1 MKKKR
6 VRKGIVVSILA
17 ASMILGGAQETFTV
31 RAAAHKETA
40 KDYIVNVADRHK
52 LDKLAEE
59 YDTVDHNE
67 STAELLESSGCVSLA
82 LTDSQAQQLEQE
94 SGVVSVERDEIVSG
108 CESDEADQI
117 IQFAKEAWNI
127 DAVNVERGVSD
138 KPKTAENGKKKIAV
152 IDSGVDIT
160 EDIDVADRVDLL
172 YAGEE
177 SFVLCCDM
185 TGHGTAV
192 ASIICAKDD
201 DNGVTG
207 IDDDL
212 EVYSVRILD
221 ENNEA
226 PISRV
231 VAALQWCEE
240 NGIDIINMSFGTNYD
255 SDILREEI
263 KSVAD
268 KGILMIAAAGN
279 DKEADQ
285 ILYPA
290 AYEEVMAVGGVSADM
305 SPADCSVQGAG
316 VELSAPGE
324 YIPVLA
330 QLGGLTVESGTS
342 MAAPHIAAV
351 AAKLW
356 ENHTD
361 WSADKIRQC
370 MDVSAKQLAD
380 GNGKIVDYKAAS
392 ELAKDFDAVYQPNCS
407 TSDLPECGSHVTAED
422 RYEIPGVVAKWMKD
436 GHNNIIEGI
445 LKNGTAAW
453 QTSYSTA
460 KKSVLKA
467 VSLAVDTCS
476 GTSGG
481 TTVNLAKDVPNLHA
495 HKFTNYITTVYYLY
509 KIAYLQKKNPSKS
522 ITEIMNSDSAKG
534 AVIDLANL
542 SYLNKAINIICTKE
556 LKKGGKAYNIP
567 NAYTGTNAAANN
579 RALRVL
585 GMALHVAGDVFS
597 HKSIVS
603 NSDDMKSKLKANVIG
618 EGGEDIFTK
627 DGYKKIIDKLDA
639 YTSTTG
645 MTYSALDDNVA
656 DSGRKKKSHQN
667 YADNPGSSGR
677 RYTHGAKVVVTGLL
691 KDYYYI
697 HNKFDHNVFN
707 NFGGTYDT
715 VVSGKNNIYMYR
727 IYTYARKLDTSFA
740 PTSTWRTYSRG
751 DG

>member
-67 STAELLESSGCVSLA
+67 STAELLESSGCVSLE
-82 LTDSQAQQLEQE
+82 LNDSQARQLEQE

-177 SFVLCCDM
+177 SSVLCCDM

-207 IDDDL
+207 IDEDL

-422 RYEIPGVVAKWMKD
+422 RYEIPGVVAKWMEK
-436 GHNNIIEGI
+436 GHNSLIRDAVSDAN
-445 LKNGTAAW
+445 LKSKYTD
-453 QTSYSTA
+453 
-460 KKSVLKA
+460 KKIAVLKA

-481 TTVNLAKDVPNLHA
+481 TKLTLAKDVPNLHA

-542 SYLNKAINIICTKE
+542 SYINKAINIICTKE

-585 GMALHVAGDVFS
+585 GMALHVAGDAFS
-597 HKSIVS
+597 HKSIVP
-603 NSDDMKSKLKANVIG
+603 NNDDMKKELKANMIG

-627 DGYKKIIDKLDA
+627 EEYKKIIDKLDA

-667 YADNPGSSGR
+667 YADSPGSSGR

-691 KDYYYI
+691 KDYYYS

-707 NFGGTYDT
+707 NFGS
-715 VVSGKNNIYMYR
+715 VSDGKNNICMFR

>member
-17 ASMILGGAQETFTV
+17 ASMVLGGAQETFTV

-40 KDYIVNVADRHK
+40 KDYIVNVADQHK
-52 LDKLAEE
+52 LDKLAKE

-67 STAELLESSGCVSLA
+67 STAELLESSGCVSLE
-82 LTDSQAQQLEQE
+82 LNDSQAQQLEQE

-138 KPKTAENGKKKIAV
+138 KPKTAENSKKKIAV

-177 SFVLCCDM
+177 SSFLCCDM

-207 IDDDL
+207 IDEDL

-342 MAAPHIAAV
+342 MAVPHIAAV

-356 ENHTD
+356 ENHAD

-392 ELAKDFDAVYQPNCS
+392 ELAKDFDAVYKPNCS

-422 RYEIPGVVAKWMKD
+422 RYEIPGVVAKWMEK
-436 GHNNIIEGI
+436 GHNSLISDAVSDAN
-445 LKNGTAAW
+445 LKSKYTD
-453 QTSYSTA
+453 
-460 KKSVLKA
+460 KKIAVLKA

-481 TTVNLAKDVPNLHA
+481 TKLTLAKDVPNLHA
-495 HKFTNYITTVYYLY
+495 HGYTNYITTVYYLY
-509 KIAYLQKKNPSKS
+509 KIAYLQKKNPGKS

-542 SYLNKAINIICTKE
+542 SYINKAINIICTKE

-585 GMALHVAGDVFS
+585 GMALHVAGDAFS
-597 HKSIVS
+597 HKSIVP
-603 NSDDMKSKLKANVIG
+603 NNDDMKKELKANMIG
-618 EGGEDIFTK
+618 EGGKNIFTK
-627 DGYKKIIDKLDA
+627 DEYKKIIDKLDA

-667 YADNPGSSGR
+667 YADKPGSSGR

-707 NFGGTYDT
+707 NFGS
-715 VVSGKNNIYMYR
+715 VSDGKNNICMFR
-727 IYTYARKLDTSFA
+727 IYTYARKIDTSIV
-740 PTSTWRTYSRG
+740 TNSTTTWRLFSRC
-751 DG
+751 D

>member
-160 EDIDVADRVDLL
+160 EDIDVVDRVDLL

-177 SFVLCCDM
+177 SSFLCCDM

-268 KGILMIAAAGN
+268 RGILMIAAAGN

-356 ENHTD
+356 ENHAD

-392 ELAKDFDAVYQPNCS
+392 ELAKDFDAVYKPNCS

-422 RYEIPGVVAKWMKD
+422 RYEIPGVVAKWMKK
-436 GHNNIIEGI
+436 GHNSLIRDAVSDAN
-445 LKNGTAAW
+445 LKSKYTD
-453 QTSYSTA
+453 
-460 KKSVLKA
+460 KKIAVLKA

-481 TTVNLAKDVPNLHA
+481 TKLTLAKDVPNLHA

-542 SYLNKAINIICTKE
+542 SYINKAINIICTKQI
-556 LKKGGKAYNIP
+556 KDSDGIVSIP
-567 NAYTGTNAAANN
+567 SAYTGTNAAANN

-585 GMALHVAGDVFS
+585 GMALHVAGDAFS
-597 HKSIVS
+597 HKSIVP
-603 NSDDMKSKLKANVIG
+603 NSDDMKSKLKVNVIG
-618 EGGEDIFTK
+618 EGGKNIFTK
-627 DGYKKIIDKLDA
+627 DEYKKIIDKLDA

-656 DSGRKKKSHQN
+656 ASGRKKKSHEN

-691 KDYYYI
+691 KDYYYR

-707 NFGGTYDT
+707 NFGS
-715 VVSGKNNIYMYR
+715 VSDGKNNICMFR
-727 IYTYARKLDTSFA
+727 IYTYARKIDNSIVMNST
-740 PTSTWRTYSRG
+740 TTWRLFSRC
-751 DG
+751 D

>member
-1 MKKKR
+1 M
-6 VRKGIVVSILA
+6 
-17 ASMILGGAQETFTV
+17 
-31 RAAAHKETA
+31 
-40 KDYIVNVADRHK
+40 
-52 LDKLAEE
+52 
-59 YDTVDHNE
+59 
-67 STAELLESSGCVSLA
+67 
-82 LTDSQAQQLEQE
+82 
-94 SGVVSVERDEIVSG
+94 VSVERDEMVSG
-108 CESDEADQI
+108 CELDEADQI

-138 KPKTAENGKKKIAV
+138 KPKTAENSKKKIAV

-177 SFVLCCDM
+177 SSVLCCDM

-342 MAAPHIAAV
+342 MAVPHIAAV

-356 ENHTD
+356 ENHAD

-392 ELAKDFDAVYQPNCS
+392 ELAKDFDAVYKPDSS
-407 TSDLPECGSHVTAED
+407 TGDLPECGSHVTAED
-422 RYEIPGVVAKWMKD
+422 RYEIPGVVAKWMEK
-436 GHNNIIEGI
+436 GHNSLIRDAVSDAN
-445 LKNGTAAW
+445 LKSKYTD
-453 QTSYSTA
+453 
-460 KKSVLKA
+460 KKIAVLKA

-481 TTVNLAKDVPNLHA
+481 TKLTLAKDVPNLHA
-495 HKFTNYITTVYYLY
+495 HGYTNYITTVYYLY
-509 KIAYLQKKNPSKS
+509 KIAYLQKKNPGKS

-542 SYLNKAINIICTKE
+542 SYINKAINIICTKE

-585 GMALHVAGDVFS
+585 GMALHVAGDAFS
-597 HKSIVS
+597 HKSIVP
-603 NSDDMKSKLKANVIG
+603 NSDDMKSKLKVNVIG
-618 EGGEDIFTK
+618 EGGKNIFTK
-627 DGYKKIIDKLDA
+627 DEYKQIIKKLDA

-667 YADNPGSSGR
+667 YADSPGSSGR

-691 KDYYYI
+691 KDYYYR
-697 HNKFDHNVFN
+697 HNKFEHNVFN
-707 NFGGTYDT
+707 NFGS
-715 VVSGKNNIYMYR
+715 VSDGKNNICMFR
-727 IYTYARKLDTSFA
+727 IYTYARKIDTSIV
-740 PTSTWRTYSRG
+740 TNSTTTWRLFSRC
-751 DG
+751 D

>member
-17 ASMILGGAQETFTV
+17 ASMVLGGAQETFTV

-40 KDYIVNVADRHK
+40 KDYIVNVADQHK
-52 LDKLAEE
+52 LDKLAKE

-177 SFVLCCDM
+177 SSFLCCDM

-268 KGILMIAAAGN
+268 RGILMIAAAGN
-279 DKEADQ
+279 DKETDQ

-392 ELAKDFDAVYQPNCS
+392 ELAKDFDAVYKPNCS
-407 TSDLPECGSHVTAED
+407 TSDLPEYGSHVTAED
-422 RYEIPGVVAKWMKD
+422 RYEIPGVVAKWMEK
-436 GHNNIIEGI
+436 GHNSLIRDAVSDAN
-445 LKNGTAAW
+445 LKSKYTD
-453 QTSYSTA
+453 
-460 KKSVLKA
+460 KKIAVLKA

-476 GTSGG
+476 RTSGG
-481 TTVNLAKDVPNLHA
+481 TKLTLAKDVPNLHA

-509 KIAYLQKKNPSKS
+509 KIAYLQKKNPGKS

-542 SYLNKAINIICTKE
+542 SYINKAINIICTKE

-585 GMALHVAGDVFS
+585 GMALHVAGDAFS
-597 HKSIVS
+597 HKSIVP
-603 NSDDMKSKLKANVIG
+603 NSDDMKSKL
-618 EGGEDIFTK
+618 
-627 DGYKKIIDKLDA
+627 
-639 YTSTTG
+639 
-645 MTYSALDDNVA
+645 
-656 DSGRKKKSHQN
+656 
-667 YADNPGSSGR
+667 
-677 RYTHGAKVVVTGLL
+677 
-691 KDYYYI
+691 
-697 HNKFDHNVFN
+697 
-707 NFGGTYDT
+707 
-715 VVSGKNNIYMYR
+715 
-727 IYTYARKLDTSFA
+727 
-740 PTSTWRTYSRG
+740 
-751 DG
+751 

>member
-17 ASMILGGAQETFTV
+17 ASMVLGGAQETFTV

-40 KDYIVNVADRHK
+40 KDYIVNVADQHK

-67 STAELLESSGCVSLA
+67 STAELLESSGCVSLE
-82 LTDSQAQQLEQE
+82 LNDSQARQLEQE

-177 SFVLCCDM
+177 SSFLCCDM

-207 IDDDL
+207 IDEDL

-342 MAAPHIAAV
+342 MAVPHIAAV

-356 ENHTD
+356 ENHAD
-361 WSADKIRQC
+361 WTADKIRQC

-380 GNGKIVDYKAAS
+380 GNGRIVDYKAAS
-392 ELAKDFDAVYQPNCS
+392 ELAKDFDAVYKPNCS

-422 RYEIPGVVAKWMKD
+422 RYEIPGVVAKWMEK
-436 GHNNIIEGI
+436 GHNSLIRDAVSDAN
-445 LKNGTAAW
+445 LKSKYTD
-453 QTSYSTA
+453 
-460 KKSVLKA
+460 KKIAVLKA

-481 TTVNLAKDVPNLHA
+481 TKLTLAKDVPNLHA

-542 SYLNKAINIICTKE
+542 SYINKAINIICTKE

-585 GMALHVAGDVFS
+585 GMALHVAGDAFS
-597 HKSIVS
+597 HKSIVP
-603 NSDDMKSKLKANVIG
+603 NNDDMKKELKANMIG
-618 EGGEDIFTK
+618 EGGKNIFTK
-627 DGYKKIIDKLDA
+627 DEYKKIIDKLDA

-667 YADNPGSSGR
+667 YADKPGSSGR

-707 NFGGTYDT
+707 NFGS
-715 VVSGKNNIYMYR
+715 VSDGKNNICMFR
-727 IYTYARKLDTSFA
+727 IYTYARKIDTSIV
-740 PTSTWRTYSRG
+740 TNSTTTWRLFSRC
-751 DG
+751 D

>member
-1 MKKKR
+1 M
-6 VRKGIVVSILA
+6 
-17 ASMILGGAQETFTV
+17 
-31 RAAAHKETA
+31 
-40 KDYIVNVADRHK
+40 
-52 LDKLAEE
+52 
-59 YDTVDHNE
+59 
-67 STAELLESSGCVSLA
+67 
-82 LTDSQAQQLEQE
+82 
-94 SGVVSVERDEIVSG
+94 VSVERDEMVSG
-108 CESDEADQI
+108 CELDEADQI

-127 DAVNVERGVSD
+127 DAVNVEHGVSD
-138 KPKTAENGKKKIAV
+138 KPKTAENSKKKIAV

-177 SFVLCCDM
+177 SSVLCCDM

-342 MAAPHIAAV
+342 MAVPHIAAV

-356 ENHTD
+356 ENHAD
-361 WSADKIRQC
+361 WTADKIRQC

-392 ELAKDFDAVYQPNCS
+392 ELAKDFDVVYKPNSS
-407 TSDLPECGSHVTAED
+407 TSDLSECGSHVTAED
-422 RYEIPGVVAKWMKD
+422 RYEIPGVVAKWMKK
-436 GHNNIIEGI
+436 GHNSLIRDAVSDAN
-445 LKNGTAAW
+445 LKSKYTD
-453 QTSYSTA
+453 
-460 KKSVLKA
+460 KKIAVLKA

-481 TTVNLAKDVPNLHA
+481 TKLTLAKDVPNLHA

-542 SYLNKAINIICTKE
+542 SYINKAINIICTKE

-585 GMALHVAGDVFS
+585 GMALHVAGDAFS
-597 HKSIVS
+597 HKSIVP
-603 NSDDMKSKLKANVIG
+603 NSDDMKSKLKVNVIG
-618 EGGEDIFTK
+618 EGGKNIFTK
-627 DGYKKIIDKLDA
+627 DEYKQIIKKLDA

-667 YADNPGSSGR
+667 YADSPGSSGR

-691 KDYYYI
+691 KDYYYR

-707 NFGGTYDT
+707 NFGS
-715 VVSGKNNIYMYR
+715 VSDGKNNICMFR
-727 IYTYARKLDTSFA
+727 IYTYARKIDTSIV
-740 PTSTWRTYSRG
+740 TNSTTTWRLFSRC
-751 DG
+751 D

>member
-67 STAELLESSGCVSLA
+67 STAELLESSGCVSLE
-82 LTDSQAQQLEQE
+82 LNDSQARQLEQE

-177 SFVLCCDM
+177 SSVLCCDM

-268 KGILMIAAAGN
+268 RGILMIAAAGN
-279 DKEADQ
+279 DKETDQ

-305 SPADCSVQGAG
+305 LPADCSVQGAG

-422 RYEIPGVVAKWMKD
+422 RYEIPGVVAKWMEK
-436 GHNNIIEGI
+436 GHNSLIRDAVSDAN
-445 LKNGTAAW
+445 LKSKYTD
-453 QTSYSTA
+453 
-460 KKSVLKA
+460 KKIAVLKA

-481 TTVNLAKDVPNLHA
+481 TKLTLAKDVPNLHA
-495 HKFTNYITTVYYLY
+495 HGYTNYITTVYYLY

-522 ITEIMNSDSAKG
+522 ITKIMNSDSAKG

-542 SYLNKAINIICTKE
+542 SYINKAINIICTKE

-585 GMALHVAGDVFS
+585 GMALHVAGDAFS
-597 HKSIVS
+597 HKSIVP
-603 NSDDMKSKLKANVIG
+603 NNDDMKSKLKANMIG

-627 DGYKKIIDKLDA
+627 EEYKKIIDKLDA

>member
-177 SFVLCCDM
+177 SSFLCCDM

-207 IDDDL
+207 IDEDL

-342 MAAPHIAAV
+342 MAVPHIAAV

-356 ENHTD
+356 ENHAD
-361 WSADKIRQC
+361 WTADKIRQC

-380 GNGKIVDYKAAS
+380 GNGRIVDYKAAS
-392 ELAKDFDAVYQPNCS
+392 ELAKDFDAVYKPNCS

-422 RYEIPGVVAKWMKD
+422 RYEIPGVVAKWMEK
-436 GHNNIIEGI
+436 GHNSLIRDAVSDAN
-445 LKNGTAAW
+445 LKSKYTD
-453 QTSYSTA
+453 
-460 KKSVLKA
+460 KKIAVLKA

-481 TTVNLAKDVPNLHA
+481 TKLTLAKDVPNLHA

-542 SYLNKAINIICTKE
+542 SYINKAINIICTKE

-585 GMALHVAGDVFS
+585 GMALHVAGDAFS
-597 HKSIVS
+597 HKSIVP
-603 NSDDMKSKLKANVIG
+603 NSDDMKSKLKVNVIG
-618 EGGEDIFTK
+618 EGGKNIFTK
-627 DGYKKIIDKLDA
+627 DEYKKIIDKLDA

-667 YADNPGSSGR
+667 YADKPGSSGR

-707 NFGGTYDT
+707 NFGS
-715 VVSGKNNIYMYR
+715 VSDGKNNICMFR
-727 IYTYARKLDTSFA
+727 IYTYARKIDTSIV
-740 PTSTWRTYSRG
+740 TNSTTTWRLFSRC
-751 DG
+751 D

>member
-1 MKKKR
+1 M
-6 VRKGIVVSILA
+6 
-17 ASMILGGAQETFTV
+17 
-31 RAAAHKETA
+31 
-40 KDYIVNVADRHK
+40 
-52 LDKLAEE
+52 
-59 YDTVDHNE
+59 
-67 STAELLESSGCVSLA
+67 
-82 LTDSQAQQLEQE
+82 
-94 SGVVSVERDEIVSG
+94 VSVERDEMVSG
-108 CESDEADQI
+108 CELDEADQI

-127 DAVNVERGVSD
+127 DAVNVEHGVSD
-138 KPKTAENGKKKIAV
+138 KPKTAENSKKKIAV

-177 SFVLCCDM
+177 SSVLCCDM

-342 MAAPHIAAV
+342 MAVPHIAAV

-356 ENHTD
+356 ENHAD
-361 WSADKIRQC
+361 WTADKIRQC

-392 ELAKDFDAVYQPNCS
+392 ELAKDFDVVYKPNSS
-407 TSDLPECGSHVTAED
+407 TSDLSECGSHVTAED
-422 RYEIPGVVAKWMKD
+422 RYEIPGVVAKWMKK
-436 GHNNIIEGI
+436 GHNSLIRDAVSDAN
-445 LKNGTAAW
+445 LKSKYTD
-453 QTSYSTA
+453 
-460 KKSVLKA
+460 KKIAVLKA

-481 TTVNLAKDVPNLHA
+481 TKLTLAKDVPNLHA
-495 HKFTNYITTVYYLY
+495 HKFINYITTVYYLY

-542 SYLNKAINIICTKE
+542 SYINKAINIICTKE

-585 GMALHVAGDVFS
+585 GMALHVAGDAFS
-597 HKSIVS
+597 HKSIVP
-603 NSDDMKSKLKANVIG
+603 NSDDMKSKLKVNVIG
-618 EGGEDIFTK
+618 EGGKNIFTK
-627 DGYKKIIDKLDA
+627 DEYKQIIKKLDA

-667 YADNPGSSGR
+667 YADSPGSSGR

-691 KDYYYI
+691 KDYYYR

-707 NFGGTYDT
+707 NFGS
-715 VVSGKNNIYMYR
+715 VSDGKNNICMFR
-727 IYTYARKLDTSFA
+727 IYTYARKIDTSIV
-740 PTSTWRTYSRG
+740 TNSTTTWRLFSRC
-751 DG
+751 D

>member
-17 ASMILGGAQETFTV
+17 ASMVLGGAQETFTV

-40 KDYIVNVADRHK
+40 KDYIVNVADQHK
-52 LDKLAEE
+52 LDKLAKE

-67 STAELLESSGCVSLA
+67 STAELLESSGCVSLE
-82 LTDSQAQQLEQE
+82 LTDSQAQQLGQE
-94 SGVVSVERDEIVSG
+94 SGVVSVERDEMVSG

-177 SFVLCCDM
+177 SSFLCCDM

-356 ENHTD
+356 ENHAD
-361 WSADKIRQC
+361 WSADKMRQC

-392 ELAKDFDAVYQPNCS
+392 ELAKDFDAVYKPDSS
-407 TSDLPECGSHVTAED
+407 TGDLPECGSHVTAED
-422 RYEIPGVVAKWMKD
+422 RYEIPGVVAKWMKK
-436 GHNNIIEGI
+436 GHNSLIRDAVSDAN
-445 LKNGTAAW
+445 LKSKYTD
-453 QTSYSTA
+453 
-460 KKSVLKA
+460 KKIAVLKA

-542 SYLNKAINIICTKE
+542 SYINKAINIICTKE

-585 GMALHVAGDVFS
+585 GMALHVAGDAFS
-597 HKSIVS
+597 HKSIVP
-603 NSDDMKSKLKANVIG
+603 NNDDMKSKLKANMIG

-627 DGYKKIIDKLDA
+627 EEYKKIIDKLDA

-656 DSGRKKKSHQN
+656 ASGRKKKSHEN

-691 KDYYYI
+691 KDYYYR

-707 NFGGTYDT
+707 NFGS
-715 VVSGKNNIYMYR
+715 VSDGKNNICMFR
-727 IYTYARKLDTSFA
+727 IYTYARKIDTSIV
-740 PTSTWRTYSRG
+740 TNSTTTWRLFSRC
-751 DG
+751 D

>member
-177 SFVLCCDM
+177 SSVLCCDM

-207 IDDDL
+207 IDEDL

-342 MAAPHIAAV
+342 MAVPHIAAV

-356 ENHTD
+356 ENHAD

-392 ELAKDFDAVYQPNCS
+392 ELAKDFDAVYKPDSS
-407 TSDLPECGSHVTAED
+407 TGDLPECGSHVTAED
-422 RYEIPGVVAKWMKD
+422 RYEIPGVVAKWMEK
-436 GHNNIIEGI
+436 GHNSLIRDAVSDAN
-445 LKNGTAAW
+445 LKSKYTD
-453 QTSYSTA
+453 
-460 KKSVLKA
+460 KKIAVLKA

-481 TTVNLAKDVPNLHA
+481 TKLTLAKDVPNLHA

-542 SYLNKAINIICTKE
+542 SYINKAINIICTKE

-585 GMALHVAGDVFS
+585 GMALHVAGDAFS
-597 HKSIVS
+597 HKSIVP
-603 NSDDMKSKLKANVIG
+603 NSDDMKSKLKVNVIG
-618 EGGEDIFTK
+618 EGGKNIFTK
-627 DGYKKIIDKLDA
+627 DEYKKIIDKLDA

-667 YADNPGSSGR
+667 YADSPGSSGR

-691 KDYYYI
+691 KDYYYR

-707 NFGGTYDT
+707 NFGS
-715 VVSGKNNIYMYR
+715 VSDGKNNICMFR
-727 IYTYARKLDTSFA
+727 IYTYARKIDNSIVMNST
-740 PTSTWRTYSRG
+740 TTWRLFSRC
-751 DG
+751 D

>member
-160 EDIDVADRVDLL
+160 EDIDVVDRVDLL

-177 SFVLCCDM
+177 SSFLCCDM

-356 ENHTD
+356 ENHAD

-392 ELAKDFDAVYQPNCS
+392 ELAKDFDAVYKPNCS

-422 RYEIPGVVAKWMKD
+422 RYEIPGVVAKWMKK
-436 GHNNIIEGI
+436 GHNSLIRDAVSDAN
-445 LKNGTAAW
+445 LKSKYTD
-453 QTSYSTA
+453 
-460 KKSVLKA
+460 KKIAVLKA

-481 TTVNLAKDVPNLHA
+481 TKLTLAKDVPNLHA

-542 SYLNKAINIICTKE
+542 SYINKAINIICTKQI
-556 LKKGGKAYNIP
+556 KDSDGIVSIP
-567 NAYTGTNAAANN
+567 SAYTGTNAAANN

-585 GMALHVAGDVFS
+585 GMALHVAGDAFS
-597 HKSIVS
+597 HKSIVP
-603 NSDDMKSKLKANVIG
+603 NSDDMKSKLKVNVIG
-618 EGGEDIFTK
+618 EGGKNIFTK
-627 DGYKKIIDKLDA
+627 DEYKKIIDKLDA

-667 YADNPGSSGR
+667 YADSPGSSGR

-691 KDYYYI
+691 KDYYYR

-707 NFGGTYDT
+707 NFGS
-715 VVSGKNNIYMYR
+715 VSDGKNNICMFR
-727 IYTYARKLDTSFA
+727 IYTYARKIDNSIVMNST
-740 PTSTWRTYSRG
+740 TTWRLFSRC
-751 DG
+751 D

>member
-17 ASMILGGAQETFTV
+17 ASMVLGGAQETFTV

-40 KDYIVNVADRHK
+40 KDYIVNVADQHK

-67 STAELLESSGCVSLA
+67 STAELLESSGCVSLE
-82 LTDSQAQQLEQE
+82 LNDSQARQLEQE

-177 SFVLCCDM
+177 SSVLCCDM

-207 IDDDL
+207 IDEDL

-268 KGILMIAAAGN
+268 RGILMIAAAGN
-279 DKEADQ
+279 DKETDQ

-342 MAAPHIAAV
+342 MAVPHIAAV

-356 ENHTD
+356 ENHAD
-361 WSADKIRQC
+361 WTADKIRQC

-392 ELAKDFDAVYQPNCS
+392 ELAKDFDAVYKPNCS

-422 RYEIPGVVAKWMKD
+422 RYEIPGVVAKWMEK
-436 GHNNIIEGI
+436 GH
-445 LKNGTAAW
+445 
-453 QTSYSTA
+453 
-460 KKSVLKA
+460 
-467 VSLAVDTCS
+467 D
-476 GTSGG
+476 
-481 TTVNLAKDVPNLHA
+481 
-495 HKFTNYITTVYYLY
+495 F
-509 KIAYLQKKNPSKS
+509 
-522 ITEIMNSDSAKG
+522 
-534 AVIDLANL
+534 
-542 SYLNKAINIICTKE
+542 
-556 LKKGGKAYNIP
+556 
-567 NAYTGTNAAANN
+567 
-579 RALRVL
+579 
-585 GMALHVAGDVFS
+585 F
-597 HKSIVS
+597 
-603 NSDDMKSKLKANVIG
+603 
-618 EGGEDIFTK
+618 
-627 DGYKKIIDKLDA
+627 
-639 YTSTTG
+639 
-645 MTYSALDDNVA
+645 
-656 DSGRKKKSHQN
+656 
-667 YADNPGSSGR
+667 
-677 RYTHGAKVVVTGLL
+677 LL
-691 KDYYYI
+691 KDWRYI
-697 HNKFDHNVFN
+697 
-707 NFGGTYDT
+707 
-715 VVSGKNNIYMYR
+715 
-727 IYTYARKLDTSFA
+727 
-740 PTSTWRTYSRG
+740 
-751 DG
+751 

>member
-1 MKKKR
+1 M
-6 VRKGIVVSILA
+6 
-17 ASMILGGAQETFTV
+17 
-31 RAAAHKETA
+31 
-40 KDYIVNVADRHK
+40 
-52 LDKLAEE
+52 
-59 YDTVDHNE
+59 
-67 STAELLESSGCVSLA
+67 
-82 LTDSQAQQLEQE
+82 
-94 SGVVSVERDEIVSG
+94 VSVERDEMVSG
-108 CESDEADQI
+108 CELDEADQI

-127 DAVNVERGVSD
+127 DAVNVEHGVSD
-138 KPKTAENGKKKIAV
+138 KPKTAENSKKKIAV

-177 SFVLCCDM
+177 SSVLCCDM

-207 IDDDL
+207 IDEDL

-255 SDILREEI
+255 CDILREEI

-342 MAAPHIAAV
+342 MAVPHIAAV

-356 ENHTD
+356 ENHAD
-361 WSADKIRQC
+361 WTADKIRQC

-392 ELAKDFDAVYQPNCS
+392 ELAKDFDVVYKPNSS
-407 TSDLPECGSHVTAED
+407 TSDLSECGSHVTAED
-422 RYEIPGVVAKWMKD
+422 RYEIPGVVAKWMEK
-436 GHNNIIEGI
+436 GHNSLIRDAVSDAN
-445 LKNGTAAW
+445 LKSKYTD
-453 QTSYSTA
+453 
-460 KKSVLKA
+460 KKIAVLKA

-481 TTVNLAKDVPNLHA
+481 TKLTLAKDVPNLHA

-542 SYLNKAINIICTKE
+542 SYINKAINIICTKE

-585 GMALHVAGDVFS
+585 GMALHVAGDAFS
-597 HKSIVS
+597 HKSIVP
-603 NSDDMKSKLKANVIG
+603 NSDDMKSKLKVNVIG
-618 EGGEDIFTK
+618 EGGKNIFTK
-627 DGYKKIIDKLDA
+627 DEYKQIIKKLDA

-656 DSGRKKKSHQN
+656 DSGRKKKSHEN
-667 YADNPGSSGR
+667 YADSPGSSGR

-691 KDYYYI
+691 KDYYYS
-697 HNKFDHNVFN
+697 HNKFDHKVFN
-707 NFGGTYDT
+707 NFGS
-715 VVSGKNNIYMYR
+715 VSDGKNNICMFR
-727 IYTYARKLDTSFA
+727 IYTYARKIDTSIVMNS
-740 PTSTWRTYSRG
+740 TTTWRLFSRC
-751 DG
+751 D

>member
-177 SFVLCCDM
+177 SSFLCCDM

-207 IDDDL
+207 IDEDL

-342 MAAPHIAAV
+342 MAVPHIAAV

-356 ENHTD
+356 ENHAD

-392 ELAKDFDAVYQPNCS
+392 ELAKDFDAVYKPDSS
-407 TSDLPECGSHVTAED
+407 TGDLPECGSHVTAED
-422 RYEIPGVVAKWMKD
+422 RYEIPGVVAKWMEK
-436 GHNNIIEGI
+436 GHNSLIRDAVSDAN
-445 LKNGTAAW
+445 LKSKYTD
-453 QTSYSTA
+453 
-460 KKSVLKA
+460 KKIAVLKA

-481 TTVNLAKDVPNLHA
+481 TKLTLAKDVPNLHA
-495 HKFTNYITTVYYLY
+495 HGYTNYITTVYYLY
-509 KIAYLQKKNPSKS
+509 KIAYLQKKNPGKS

-542 SYLNKAINIICTKE
+542 SYINKAINIICTKE

-585 GMALHVAGDVFS
+585 GMALHVAGDAFS
-597 HKSIVS
+597 HKSIVP
-603 NSDDMKSKLKANVIG
+603 NNDDMKSKLKANMIG
-618 EGGEDIFTK
+618 EGGKNIFTK
-627 DGYKKIIDKLDA
+627 DEYKKIIDKLDA

-667 YADNPGSSGR
+667 YADKPGSSGR

-707 NFGGTYDT
+707 NFGS
-715 VVSGKNNIYMYR
+715 VSDGKNNICMFR
-727 IYTYARKLDTSFA
+727 IYTYARKIDTSIV
-740 PTSTWRTYSRG
+740 TNSTTTWRLFSRC
-751 DG
+751 D

>member
-160 EDIDVADRVDLL
+160 EDIDVVDRVDLL

-177 SFVLCCDM
+177 SSFLCCDM

-268 KGILMIAAAGN
+268 RGILMIAAAGN
-279 DKEADQ
+279 DKETDQ

-305 SPADCSVQGAG
+305 LPADCSVQGAG

-342 MAAPHIAAV
+342 MAVPHIAAV

-356 ENHTD
+356 ENHAD
-361 WSADKIRQC
+361 WTADKIRQC

-392 ELAKDFDAVYQPNCS
+392 ELAKDFDAVYKPNCS

-422 RYEIPGVVAKWMKD
+422 RYEIPGVVAKWMEK
-436 GHNNIIEGI
+436 GHNSLIRDAVSDAN
-445 LKNGTAAW
+445 LKSKYTD
-453 QTSYSTA
+453 
-460 KKSVLKA
+460 KKIAVLKA

-481 TTVNLAKDVPNLHA
+481 TKLTLAKDVPNLHA

-542 SYLNKAINIICTKE
+542 SYINKAINIICTKQI
-556 LKKGGKAYNIP
+556 KDSDGIVSIP
-567 NAYTGTNAAANN
+567 SAYTGTNAAANN

-585 GMALHVAGDVFS
+585 GMALHVAGDAFS
-597 HKSIVS
+597 HKSIVP
-603 NSDDMKSKLKANVIG
+603 NSDDMKSKLKVNVIG
-618 EGGEDIFTK
+618 EGGKNIFTK
-627 DGYKKIIDKLDA
+627 DEYKKIIDKLDA

-656 DSGRKKKSHQN
+656 DSGRKKTSHKN

-691 KDYYYI
+691 KDYYYR

-707 NFGGTYDT
+707 NFGS
-715 VVSGKNNIYMYR
+715 VSDGKNNICMFR
-727 IYTYARKLDTSFA
+727 IYTYARKIDTSIV
-740 PTSTWRTYSRG
+740 TNSTTTWRLFSRC
-751 DG
+751 D

>member
-1 MKKKR
+1 MKKRR

-67 STAELLESSGCVSLA
+67 STAELLESSGCVSLE
-82 LTDSQAQQLEQE
+82 LNDSQARQLEQE

-177 SFVLCCDM
+177 SSVLCCDM

-268 KGILMIAAAGN
+268 RGILMIAAAGN
-279 DKEADQ
+279 DKETDQ

-305 SPADCSVQGAG
+305 LPADCSVQGAG

-356 ENHTD
+356 GNHTD

-380 GNGKIVDYKAAS
+380 GNGKIVDYRAAS

-407 TSDLPECGSHVTAED
+407 TSDLPEYGSHVTAED

-436 GHNNIIEGI
+436 GHNNLIRDAVSDAN
-445 LKNGTAAW
+445 LKSKYTD
-453 QTSYSTA
+453 
-460 KKSVLKA
+460 KKIAVLKA

-481 TTVNLAKDVPNLHA
+481 TKLTLAKDVPNLHA
-495 HKFTNYITTVYYLY
+495 HKYTNYITTAYYLY
-509 KIAYLQKKNPSKS
+509 KIAYLQKTNQGKS
-522 ITEIMNSDSAKG
+522 ITAIMNSDSAKG

-542 SYLNKAINIICTKE
+542 SYINKAINIICTKE
-556 LKKGGKAYNIP
+556 LKK
-567 NAYTGTNAAANN
+567 
-579 RALRVL
+579 
-585 GMALHVAGDVFS
+585 
-597 HKSIVS
+597 
-603 NSDDMKSKLKANVIG
+603 
-618 EGGEDIFTK
+618 
-627 DGYKKIIDKLDA
+627 
-639 YTSTTG
+639 
-645 MTYSALDDNVA
+645 
-656 DSGRKKKSHQN
+656 
-667 YADNPGSSGR
+667 R
-677 RYTHGAKVVVTGLL
+677 R
-691 KDYYYI
+691 
-697 HNKFDHNVFN
+697 
-707 NFGGTYDT
+707 
-715 VVSGKNNIYMYR
+715 
-727 IYTYARKLDTSFA
+727 
-740 PTSTWRTYSRG
+740 
-751 DG
+751 

>member
-1 MKKKR
+1 MKKRR

-127 DAVNVERGVSD
+127 DAVNVERGVSG
-138 KPKTAENGKKKIAV
+138 KPKKAENGKKKIAV

-177 SFVLCCDM
+177 SSFLCCDM

-305 SPADCSVQGAG
+305 SPADCSVQGAD

-342 MAAPHIAAV
+342 MAVPHIAAV

-356 ENHTD
+356 ENHAD

-392 ELAKDFDAVYQPNCS
+392 ELAKDFDVVYKPNCS

-422 RYEIPGVVAKWMKD
+422 RYEIPGVVAKWMEK
-436 GHNNIIEGI
+436 GHNSLISDAVSDAN
-445 LKNGTAAW
+445 LKSKYTD
-453 QTSYSTA
+453 
-460 KKSVLKA
+460 KKIAVLKA

-481 TTVNLAKDVPNLHA
+481 TKLTLAKDVPNLHA

-542 SYLNKAINIICTKE
+542 SYINKAINIICTKE

-585 GMALHVAGDVFS
+585 GMALHVAGDAFS
-597 HKSIVS
+597 HKSIVP
-603 NSDDMKSKLKANVIG
+603 NSDTMKKELKANMIG

-627 DGYKKIIDKLDA
+627 DEYKKIIDKLDA

-667 YADNPGSSGR
+667 YADKPGSSGR

-715 VVSGKNNIYMYR
+715 VVPGKNNICMFR

>member
-160 EDIDVADRVDLL
+160 EDIDVVDRVDLL

-177 SFVLCCDM
+177 SSFLCCDM

-268 KGILMIAAAGN
+268 RGILMIAAAGN
-279 DKEADQ
+279 DKETDQ

-305 SPADCSVQGAG
+305 LPADCSVQGAG

-342 MAAPHIAAV
+342 MAVPHIAAV

-356 ENHTD
+356 ENHAD
-361 WSADKIRQC
+361 WTADKIRQC

-392 ELAKDFDAVYQPNCS
+392 ELAKDFDAVYKPNCS

-422 RYEIPGVVAKWMKD
+422 RYEIPGVVAKWMEK
-436 GHNNIIEGI
+436 GHNSLIRDAVSDAN
-445 LKNGTAAW
+445 LKSKYTD
-453 QTSYSTA
+453 
-460 KKSVLKA
+460 KKIAVLKA

-481 TTVNLAKDVPNLHA
+481 TKLTLAKDVPNLHA

-542 SYLNKAINIICTKE
+542 SYINKAINIICTKQI
-556 LKKGGKAYNIP
+556 KDSDGIVSIP
-567 NAYTGTNAAANN
+567 SAYTGTNAAANN

-585 GMALHVAGDVFS
+585 GMALHVAGDAFS
-597 HKSIVS
+597 HKSIVP
-603 NSDDMKSKLKANVIG
+603 NSDDMKSKLKVNVIG
-618 EGGEDIFTK
+618 EGGKNIFTK
-627 DGYKKIIDKLDA
+627 DEYKKIIDKLDA

-667 YADNPGSSGR
+667 YADKPGSSGR

-691 KDYYYI
+691 KDYYYR

-707 NFGGTYDT
+707 NFGS
-715 VVSGKNNIYMYR
+715 VSDGKNNICMFR
-727 IYTYARKLDTSFA
+727 IYTYARKIDTSIV
-740 PTSTWRTYSRG
+740 TNSTTTWRLFSRC
-751 DG
+751 D

>member
-17 ASMILGGAQETFTV
+17 ASMVLGGAQETFTV

-67 STAELLESSGCVSLA
+67 STAELLESSGCVSLE
-82 LTDSQAQQLEQE
+82 LNDSQARQLEQE

-177 SFVLCCDM
+177 SSFLCCDM

-356 ENHTD
+356 ENHAD

-380 GNGKIVDYKAAS
+380 GNGKIVDYRAAS

-407 TSDLPECGSHVTAED
+407 TSDLPEYGSHVTAED
-422 RYEIPGVVAKWMKD
+422 RYEIPGVVAKWMEK
-436 GHNNIIEGI
+436 GHNSLIRDAVSDAN
-445 LKNGTAAW
+445 LKSKYTD
-453 QTSYSTA
+453 
-460 KKSVLKA
+460 KKIAVLKA

-495 HKFTNYITTVYYLY
+495 HKYTNYITTAYYLY
-509 KIAYLQKKNPSKS
+509 KIAYLQKTNQGKS
-522 ITEIMNSDSAKG
+522 ITAIMNSDSAKG

-542 SYLNKAINIICTKE
+542 SYINKAINIICTKE

-585 GMALHVAGDVFS
+585 GMALHVAGDAFS
-597 HKSIVS
+597 HKSIVP
-603 NSDDMKSKLKANVIG
+603 NNDDMKKELKANMIG
-618 EGGEDIFTK
+618 EGGKNIFTK
-627 DGYKKIIDKLDA
+627 DEYKKIIDKLDA

-667 YADNPGSSGR
+667 YADKPGSSGR

-707 NFGGTYDT
+707 NFGS
-715 VVSGKNNIYMYR
+715 VSDGKNNICMFR
-727 IYTYARKLDTSFA
+727 IYTYARKIDTSIV
-740 PTSTWRTYSRG
+740 TNSTTTWRLFSRC
-751 DG
+751 D

>member
-1 MKKKR
+1 M
-6 VRKGIVVSILA
+6 
-17 ASMILGGAQETFTV
+17 
-31 RAAAHKETA
+31 
-40 KDYIVNVADRHK
+40 
-52 LDKLAEE
+52 
-59 YDTVDHNE
+59 
-67 STAELLESSGCVSLA
+67 
-82 LTDSQAQQLEQE
+82 
-94 SGVVSVERDEIVSG
+94 VSVERDEMVSG
-108 CESDEADQI
+108 CELDEADQI

-127 DAVNVERGVSD
+127 DAVNVEHGVSD
-138 KPKTAENGKKKIAV
+138 KPKTAENSKKKIAV

-177 SFVLCCDM
+177 SSVLCCDM

-342 MAAPHIAAV
+342 MAVPHIAAV

-356 ENHTD
+356 ENHAD
-361 WSADKIRQC
+361 WTADKIRQC

-392 ELAKDFDAVYQPNCS
+392 ELAKDFDVVYKPNSS
-407 TSDLPECGSHVTAED
+407 TSDLSECGSHVTAED
-422 RYEIPGVVAKWMKD
+422 RYEIPGVVAKWMKK
-436 GHNNIIEGI
+436 GHNSLIRDAVSDAN
-445 LKNGTAAW
+445 LKSKYTD
-453 QTSYSTA
+453 
-460 KKSVLKA
+460 KKIAVLKA
-467 VSLAVDTCS
+467 VSLAVEQAGVQNSPWQRMYRTCMR
-476 GTSGG
+476 T
-481 TTVNLAKDVPNLHA
+481 NLP
-495 HKFTNYITTVYYLY
+495 I
-509 KIAYLQKKNPSKS
+509 ILQQ
-522 ITEIMNSDSAKG
+522 
-534 AVIDLANL
+534 
-542 SYLNKAINIICTKE
+542 
-556 LKKGGKAYNIP
+556 
-567 NAYTGTNAAANN
+567 
-579 RALRVL
+579 
-585 GMALHVAGDVFS
+585 
-597 HKSIVS
+597 
-603 NSDDMKSKLKANVIG
+603 
-618 EGGEDIFTK
+618 
-627 DGYKKIIDKLDA
+627 
-639 YTSTTG
+639 STTCIRSHI
-645 MTYSALDDNVA
+645 Y
-656 DSGRKKKSHQN
+656 RK
-667 YADNPGSSGR
+667 
-677 RYTHGAKVVVTGLL
+677 
-691 KDYYYI
+691 
-697 HNKFDHNVFN
+697 
-707 NFGGTYDT
+707 
-715 VVSGKNNIYMYR
+715 R
-727 IYTYARKLDTSFA
+727 IRVRA
-740 PTSTWRTYSRG
+740 
-751 DG
+751 

>member
-1 MKKKR
+1 MKKRR

-67 STAELLESSGCVSLA
+67 STAELLESSGCVSLE
-82 LTDSQAQQLEQE
+82 LNDSQARQLEQE

-138 KPKTAENGKKKIAV
+138 KLKTAENGKKKIAV

-177 SFVLCCDM
+177 SSFLCCDM

-268 KGILMIAAAGN
+268 RGILMIAAAGN
-279 DKEADQ
+279 DKETDQ

-356 ENHTD
+356 ENHAD

-392 ELAKDFDAVYQPNCS
+392 ELAKDFDAVYKPDSS
-407 TSDLPECGSHVTAED
+407 TGDLPECGSHVTAED
-422 RYEIPGVVAKWMKD
+422 RYEIPGVVAKWMKK
-436 GHNNIIEGI
+436 GHNSLIRDAVSDAN
-445 LKNGTAAW
+445 LKSKYTD
-453 QTSYSTA
+453 
-460 KKSVLKA
+460 KKIAVLKA

-542 SYLNKAINIICTKE
+542 SYINKAINIICTKQI
-556 LKKGGKAYNIP
+556 KDSDGIVSIP
-567 NAYTGTNAAANN
+567 SAYTGTNAAANN

-585 GMALHVAGDVFS
+585 GMALHVAGDAFS
-597 HKSIVS
+597 HKSIVP

-618 EGGEDIFTK
+618 EGGKNIFTK
-627 DGYKKIIDKLDA
+627 DEYKKIIDKLDA

-656 DSGRKKKSHQN
+656 ASGRKKKSHEN

-691 KDYYYI
+691 KDYYYR

-707 NFGGTYDT
+707 NFGS
-715 VVSGKNNIYMYR
+715 VSDGKNNICMFR
-727 IYTYARKLDTSFA
+727 IYTYARKIDTSIVMDS
-740 PTSTWRTYSRG
+740 TTTWRLFSRC
-751 DG
+751 D

>member
-1 MKKKR
+1 M
-6 VRKGIVVSILA
+6 
-17 ASMILGGAQETFTV
+17 
-31 RAAAHKETA
+31 
-40 KDYIVNVADRHK
+40 
-52 LDKLAEE
+52 
-59 YDTVDHNE
+59 
-67 STAELLESSGCVSLA
+67 
-82 LTDSQAQQLEQE
+82 
-94 SGVVSVERDEIVSG
+94 VSVERDEMVSG
-108 CESDEADQI
+108 CELDEADQI

-127 DAVNVERGVSD
+127 DAVNVEHGVSD
-138 KPKTAENGKKKIAV
+138 KPKTAENSKKKIAV

-177 SFVLCCDM
+177 SSVLCCDM

-342 MAAPHIAAV
+342 MAVPHIAAV

-356 ENHTD
+356 ENHAD
-361 WSADKIRQC
+361 WTADKIRQC

-380 GNGKIVDYKAAS
+380 GNGRIVDYKAAS
-392 ELAKDFDAVYQPNCS
+392 ELAKDFDVVYKPNSS
-407 TSDLPECGSHVTAED
+407 TSDLSECGSHVTAED
-422 RYEIPGVVAKWMKD
+422 RYEIPGVVAKWMEK
-436 GHNNIIEGI
+436 GHNSLIRDAVSDAN
-445 LKNGTAAW
+445 LKSKYTD
-453 QTSYSTA
+453 
-460 KKSVLKA
+460 KKIAVLKA

-481 TTVNLAKDVPNLHA
+481 TKLTLAKDVPNLHA

-509 KIAYLQKKNPSKS
+509 KIAYLQKKNPGKS

-542 SYLNKAINIICTKE
+542 SYINKAINIICTKE

-585 GMALHVAGDVFS
+585 GMALHVAGDAFS
-597 HKSIVS
+597 HKSIVP
-603 NSDDMKSKLKANVIG
+603 NSDDMKSKLKVNVIG
-618 EGGEDIFTK
+618 EGGKNIFTK
-627 DGYKKIIDKLDA
+627 DEYKQIIKKLDA

-667 YADNPGSSGR
+667 YADSPGSSGR

-691 KDYYYI
+691 KDYYYR

-707 NFGGTYDT
+707 NFGS
-715 VVSGKNNIYMYR
+715 VSDGKNNICMFR
-727 IYTYARKLDTSFA
+727 IYTYARKIDTSIV
-740 PTSTWRTYSRG
+740 TNSTTTWRLFSRC
-751 DG
+751 D

>member
-17 ASMILGGAQETFTV
+17 ASMVLGGAQETFTV

-40 KDYIVNVADRHK
+40 KDYIVNVADQHK
-52 LDKLAEE
+52 LDKLAKE

-67 STAELLESSGCVSLA
+67 STAELLESSGCVSLE
-82 LTDSQAQQLEQE
+82 LNDSQARQLEQE

-138 KPKTAENGKKKIAV
+138 KPKTAENSKKKIAV

-177 SFVLCCDM
+177 SSFLCCDM

-207 IDDDL
+207 IDEDL

-342 MAAPHIAAV
+342 MAVPHIAAV

-356 ENHTD
+356 ENHAD

-392 ELAKDFDAVYQPNCS
+392 ELAKDFDAVYKPDSS
-407 TSDLPECGSHVTAED
+407 TGDLPECGSHVTAED
-422 RYEIPGVVAKWMKD
+422 RYEIPGVVAKWMEK
-436 GHNNIIEGI
+436 GHNSLIRDAVSDAN
-445 LKNGTAAW
+445 LKSKYTD
-453 QTSYSTA
+453 
-460 KKSVLKA
+460 KKIAVLKA

-481 TTVNLAKDVPNLHA
+481 TKLTLAKDVPNLHA
-495 HKFTNYITTVYYLY
+495 HGYTNYITTVYYLY
-509 KIAYLQKKNPSKS
+509 KIAYLQKKNPGKS

-542 SYLNKAINIICTKE
+542 SYINKAINIICTKE

-585 GMALHVAGDVFS
+585 GMALHVAGDAFS
-597 HKSIVS
+597 HKSIVP
-603 NSDDMKSKLKANVIG
+603 NNDDMKKELKANMIG
-618 EGGEDIFTK
+618 EGGKNIFTK
-627 DGYKKIIDKLDA
+627 DEYKKIIDKLDA

-667 YADNPGSSGR
+667 YADKPGSSGR

-707 NFGGTYDT
+707 NFGS
-715 VVSGKNNIYMYR
+715 VSDGKNNICMFR
-727 IYTYARKLDTSFA
+727 IYTYARKIDTSIV
-740 PTSTWRTYSRG
+740 TNSTTTWRLFSRC
-751 DG
+751 D

>member
-17 ASMILGGAQETFTV
+17 ASMVLGGAQETFTV

-40 KDYIVNVADRHK
+40 KDYIVNVADQHK

-67 STAELLESSGCVSLA
+67 STAELLESSGCVSLE
-82 LTDSQAQQLEQE
+82 LNDSQARQLEQE

-138 KPKTAENGKKKIAV
+138 KPKTAENSKKKIAV

-177 SFVLCCDM
+177 SSVLCCDM

-207 IDDDL
+207 IDEDL

-342 MAAPHIAAV
+342 MAVPHIAAV

-356 ENHTD
+356 ENHAD
-361 WSADKIRQC
+361 WTADKIRQC

-380 GNGKIVDYKAAS
+380 GNGRIVDYKAAS
-392 ELAKDFDAVYQPNCS
+392 ELAKDFDVVYKPNSS
-407 TSDLPECGSHVTAED
+407 TSDLSECGSHVTAED
-422 RYEIPGVVAKWMKD
+422 RYEIPGVVAKWMEK
-436 GHNNIIEGI
+436 GHNSLIRDAVSDAN
-445 LKNGTAAW
+445 LKSKYTD
-453 QTSYSTA
+453 
-460 KKSVLKA
+460 KKIAVLKA

-481 TTVNLAKDVPNLHA
+481 TKLTLAKDVPNLHA

-509 KIAYLQKKNPSKS
+509 KIAYLQKKNPGKS

-542 SYLNKAINIICTKE
+542 SYINKAINIICTKE

-585 GMALHVAGDVFS
+585 GMALHVAGDAFS
-597 HKSIVS
+597 HKSIVP
-603 NSDDMKSKLKANVIG
+603 NSDDMKSKLKVNVIG
-618 EGGEDIFTK
+618 EGGKNIFTK
-627 DGYKKIIDKLDA
+627 DEYKKIIDKLDA

-656 DSGRKKKSHQN
+656 DSGRKKKSHEN
-667 YADNPGSSGR
+667 YADSPGSSGR

-691 KDYYYI
+691 KDYYYS
-697 HNKFDHNVFN
+697 HNKFDHKVFN
-707 NFGGTYDT
+707 NFGS
-715 VVSGKNNIYMYR
+715 VSDGKNNICMFR
-727 IYTYARKLDTSFA
+727 IYTYARKIDTSIV
-740 PTSTWRTYSRG
+740 TNSTTTWRLFSRC
-751 DG
+751 D